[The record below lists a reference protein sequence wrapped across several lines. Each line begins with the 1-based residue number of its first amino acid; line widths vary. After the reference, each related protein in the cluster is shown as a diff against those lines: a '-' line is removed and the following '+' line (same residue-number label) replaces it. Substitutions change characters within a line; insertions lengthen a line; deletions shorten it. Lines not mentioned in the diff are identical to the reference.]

1 MPEAQGQIQCYMD
14 DPLMMVQRA
23 PHERQAALAMIL
35 YTAHAFGLQLSYGK
49 AERGTKLTWIG
60 VSIEVDEQNKVIILS
75 PPEKLVSEVT
85 MRLKTWDSMVGVK
98 STTGKLSWIAGIIP
112 RCRWAVSILYG
123 VIANHERDVASG
135 AEARR
140 AASREDTREKPGLV
154 PAKRMRLAKE

>member
-1 MPEAQGQIQCYMD
+1 M
-14 DPLMMVQRA
+14 
-23 PHERQAALAMIL
+23 
-35 YTAHAFGLQLSYGK
+35 
-49 AERGTKLTWIG
+49 
-60 VSIEVDEQNKVIILS
+60 
-75 PPEKLVSEVT
+75 SEVT

-98 STTGKLSWIAGIIP
+98 SLKSTTGKLSWIVGIIP

-140 AASREDTREKPGLV
+140 AASREDTRDKSGLV

>member
-1 MPEAQGQIQCYMD
+1 
-14 DPLMMVQRA
+14 MMVQGA
-23 PHERQAALAMIL
+23 PHEKQAVLAMIL
-35 YTAHAFGLQLSYGK
+35 YTAHAFGLQLSYGS
-49 AERGTKLTWIG
+49 AERGTKRTWIG

-85 MRLKTWDSMVGVK
+85 MRLTTWDSMVGIKSLK

-112 RCRWAVSILYG
+112 CCRWAVSILYG

-135 AEARR
+135 VEARR
-140 AASREDTREKPGLV
+140 AASREDTRDKSGLI